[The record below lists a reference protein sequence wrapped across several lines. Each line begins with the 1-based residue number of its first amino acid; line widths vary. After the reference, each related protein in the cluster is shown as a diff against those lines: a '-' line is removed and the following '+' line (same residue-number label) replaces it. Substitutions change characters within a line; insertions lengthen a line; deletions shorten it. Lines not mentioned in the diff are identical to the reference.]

1 MMPWWYQVL
10 IIFLDI
16 LAFSLVAVVA
26 YRSGR
31 LDERIELIERLEREA
46 VAEKTHQDAG
56 PGSI

>member
-1 MMPWWYQVL
+1 MIPWWYQAF
-10 IIFLDI
+10 IIVVDI

-31 LDERIELIERLEREA
+31 LAERLEREA

>member
-16 LAFSLVAVVA
+16 LAFSMVAVVA

-31 LDERIELIERLEREA
+31 LAERLEREA
-46 VAEKTHQDAG
+46 DAEKTHQNTRS
-56 PGSI
+56 GSV